1 MALVLNEEQQLLRDS
16 AKTFLQ
22 ECSPVEGLRKL
33 RDSGEEWSSV
43 LWADMAEMGWTGIV
57 IPEQYDG
64 LEFGYVGAGMLF
76 EECGRTLASSPLL
89 SSALVCSSLVAE
101 LGNESQKQALLP
113 AIASGEMILTLALN
127 ETSRFDPLAT
137 AMSAVADGDGFI
149 LNGKKVHVLDGNIA
163 QKLLVVA
170 RTAGVPGDKDGLSV
184 FLLERDSE
192 GLTFSNTR
200 SVDNHL
206 AADIQF
212 DAVRV
217 GPESLLG
224 EAGKSRPQLEKALDI
239 GAVCSSSE
247 MLGIAE
253 ESFERTIQYL
263 KERKQFGVL
272 VGSFQA
278 LQHRAA
284 LMFCELDLCRSVVLK
299 ALQAIDEN
307 STDLSLLA
315 SVAKV
320 KCGKTVKLVVNEAVQ
335 MFAGIGM
342 TDELDIGFF
351 MKRSAAARQEYG
363 DDYYHSDRFAQI
375 RGY

>member
-22 ECSPVEGLRKL
+22 ESSPVESLREL
-33 RDSGEEWSSV
+33 RDSGEEFSPA
-43 LWADMAEMGWTGIV
+43 LWADMAEMGWPGIV
-57 IPEQYDG
+57 VPEQYDG
-64 LEFGYVGAGMLF
+64 LEFGYLGAGLLL

-89 SSALVCSSLVAE
+89 SSALVCSSIIAG
-101 LGNESQKQALLP
+101 LGSEDQKQAVLP
-113 AIASGEMILTLALN
+113 AIVSGEMIFTLALN
-127 ETSRFDPLAT
+127 ETSRFNPSST
-137 AMSAVADGDGFI
+137 AMTAIPDGDGFV

-163 QKLLVVA
+163 HQILVVA
-170 RTAGVPGDKDGLSV
+170 RTAGAPGDKDGLSV
-184 FLLERDSE
+184 FMVERDSV
-192 GLTFSNTR
+192 GLAFSNTR
-200 SVDNHL
+200 SVDKHL

-217 GPESLLG
+217 GPGALLG
-224 EAGKSRPQLEKALDI
+224 EAGKSWPQLERALDI

-253 ESFERTIQYL
+253 ESFQQTIQYL
-263 KERKQFGVL
+263 KERKQFGVY

-284 LMFCELDLCRSVVLK
+284 IMFSELDLCRSVVLK
-299 ALQAIDEN
+299 ALQAIDK
-307 STDLSLLA
+307 DGADRSLLA
-315 SVAKV
+315 SVAKF

-342 TDELDIGFF
+342 TDEFNIGFF
-351 MKRSAAARQEYG
+351 MKRAAAARQEYG
-363 DDYYHSDRFAQI
+363 DDYYHSDRFA
-375 RGY
+375 RLKGY

>member
-89 SSALVCSSLVAE
+89 SSALVCSSLVAD
-101 LGNESQKQALLP
+101 LGNEDQKQALLP
-113 AIASGEMILTLALN
+113 AIASGELILTLALDESARLN
-127 ETSRFDPLAT
+127 PSATSMT
-137 AMSAVADGDGFI
+137 AVADGSGYV
-149 LNGKKVHVLDGNIA
+149 LNGSKVHVIDGMIA
-163 QKLLVVA
+163 HKLLVVA
-170 RTAGVPGDKDGLSV
+170 RTDGVAGDKDGLSV
-184 FLLERDSE
+184 FLLERESD
-192 GLTFSNTR
+192 GLTISATR
-200 SVDNHL
+200 NADNHL
-206 AADIQF
+206 VANIEF
-212 DAVRV
+212 DSVHVDSDA
-217 GPESLLG
+217 LLG
-224 EAGKSRPQLEKALDI
+224 EAGEAWAQLEKALDI
-239 GAVCSSSE
+239 GAVCSSAE
-247 MLGIAE
+247 LLGIAQ
-253 ESFERTIQYL
+253 ESFERTVQYL

-284 LMFCELDLCRSVVLK
+284 SLFCELDLSRSVVLK
-299 ALQAIDEN
+299 ALQAIDADSE
-307 STDLSLLA
+307 DRSLLA

-320 KCGKTVKLVVNEAVQ
+320 KCGKTAKLAVNEAVQ
-335 MFAGIGM
+335 MHGGIGM
-342 TDELDIGFF
+342 TDEFEIGFF
-351 MKRSAAARQEYG
+351 MKRSASARQEYG
-363 DDYYHSDRFAQI
+363 DDYYHTDRFARL

>member
-22 ECSPVEGLRKL
+22 ECSPVGSLRAL
-33 RDSGEEWSSV
+33 RDAGEEWSPA
-43 LWADMAEMGWTGIV
+43 LWTDMAEMGWPGIV
-57 IPEQYDG
+57 IPQEYDG
-64 LEFGYVGAGMLF
+64 LEFGYVGAGLLF

-89 SSALVCSSLVAE
+89 SSALVCSSIVAA
-101 LGNESQKQALLP
+101 LGNDDQKQAVLP
-113 AIASGEMILTLALN
+113 AIVSGEMILSLALN
-127 ETSRFDPLAT
+127 DTNRFDPSAT
-137 AMSAVADGDGFI
+137 ALLAVADGDGFV
-149 LNGKKVHVLDGNIA
+149 LSGKKVHVLDGNIA
-163 QKLLVVA
+163 HNLLVVA
-170 RTAGVPGDKDGLSV
+170 RTGGVPGEEDGLSV
-184 FLLERDSE
+184 FLIGRDCE
-192 GLTFSNTR
+192 GLTFSNQR
-200 SVDNHL
+200 NVDNRL
-206 AADIQF
+206 ATDIQF
-212 DAVRV
+212 DGVRV

-224 EAGKSRPQLEKALDI
+224 EAGKAWQVLEKALDI

-272 VGSFQA
+272 IGSFQA

-307 STDLSLLA
+307 SADRSLLA

-320 KCGKTVKLVVNEAVQ
+320 KCGRTVKLAVNEAVQ
-335 MFAGIGM
+335 MHAGIGM
-342 TDELDIGFF
+342 TDEFDIGFF
-351 MKRSAAARQEYG
+351 MKRSAAACTEYG
-363 DDYYHSDRFAQI
+363 DDYYHSDRFARL

>member
-16 AKTFLQ
+16 ARTFLQ
-22 ECSPVEGLRKL
+22 ESSPVNSLRKL
-33 RDSGEEWSSV
+33 RDSGEEWSPG
-43 LWADMAEMGWTGIV
+43 LWADMAEMGWPGIV
-57 IPEQYDG
+57 VPEQYDG
-64 LEFGYVGAGMLF
+64 LEFGYVGAGLLF
-76 EECGRTLASSPLL
+76 EECGRTLTSSPLL
-89 SSALVCSSLVAE
+89 SSALVCSSIVAA
-101 LGNESQKQALLP
+101 LGSEDQKQAVLP
-113 AIASGEMILTLALN
+113 AIVSGEMILTLALN
-127 ETSRFDPLAT
+127 ETTRLDPSAT
-137 AMSAVADGDGFI
+137 AMSAIADGDDFV
-149 LNGKKVHVLDGNIA
+149 LSGKKVHVLDGNIA
-163 QKLLVVA
+163 HKILVVA
-170 RTAGVPGDKDGLSV
+170 RTDGASGDRDGLSV
-184 FLLERDSE
+184 FLVERDSE
-192 GLTFSNTR
+192 GLTFSNTL

-217 GPESLLG
+217 GPDSLLG
-224 EAGKSRPQLEKALDI
+224 EAWKSWPQLDKALDI

-253 ESFERTIQYL
+253 ESFAQTIQYL

-299 ALQAIDEN
+299 ALQAIDED
-307 STDLSLLA
+307 STDRSTLA
-315 SVAKV
+315 SVAKL

-342 TDELDIGFF
+342 TDEFDIGFF
-351 MKRSAAARQEYG
+351 MKRAAAARQEYG
-363 DDYYHSDRFAQI
+363 DEYYHSDRFAQL

>member
-22 ECSPVEGLRKL
+22 ECSPVSGLRAL
-33 RDSGEEWSSV
+33 RDAGEEWSPV

-57 IPEQYDG
+57 VPEEYDG
-64 LEFGYVGAGMLF
+64 LEFGYVGAGLLF
-76 EECGRTLASSPLL
+76 EECGRTLATSPLL
-89 SSALVCSSLVAE
+89 SSALVCSSIIAA
-101 LGNESQKQALLP
+101 LGNDDQKQAVLP
-113 AIASGEMILTLALN
+113 AIASGETILTLALN
-127 ETSRFDPLAT
+127 ETSRFDPSAT
-137 AMSAVADGDGFI
+137 AMSAVVDGDGFV
-149 LNGKKVHVLDGNIA
+149 LSGKKVHVLDGNIA

-170 RTAGVPGDKDGLSV
+170 RTDGVPGDKDGLSV
-184 FLLERDSE
+184 FLVERDSE

-206 AADIQF
+206 VADIQF
-212 DAVRV
+212 DAVRA
-217 GPESLLG
+217 GPDSLLG
-224 EAGKSRPQLEKALDI
+224 EAGKSRPQLEHALDI

-342 TDELDIGFF
+342 TDEFDIGFF

-363 DDYYHSDRFAQI
+363 DDYYHIDRFARL

>member
-16 AKTFLQ
+16 ARTFLQ
-22 ECSPVEGLRKL
+22 ESSPVGSLRKL
-33 RDSGEEWSSV
+33 RDSGEEWSPG
-43 LWADMAEMGWTGIV
+43 LWAGMAEMGWPGIV
-57 IPEQYDG
+57 VPEEYDG
-64 LEFGYVGAGMLF
+64 LEFGYVGAGLLF

-89 SSALVCSSLVAE
+89 SSALVCSSIIAA
-101 LGNESQKQALLP
+101 LGSEDQKQAVLP
-113 AIASGEMILTLALN
+113 AIVSGEMILTLALN
-127 ETSRFDPLAT
+127 ETTRFNPSAT
-137 AMSAVADGDGFI
+137 AMSAIADGDDFV
-149 LNGKKVHVLDGNIA
+149 LSGKKVHVLDGNIA
-163 QKLLVVA
+163 HQILVVA
-170 RTAGVPGDKDGLSV
+170 RTDGAPGDRDGLSV
-184 FLLERDSE
+184 FMVERDSE

-200 SVDNHL
+200 SVDNQL

-217 GPESLLG
+217 GPGSLLG
-224 EAGKSRPQLEKALDI
+224 EAGKCWPQLNRALDI

-253 ESFERTIQYL
+253 ESFEQTIQYL
-263 KERKQFGVL
+263 KERKQFGVF

-299 ALQAIDEN
+299 ALQAVDED
-307 STDLSLLA
+307 STDRSLLA
-315 SVAKV
+315 SVAKL

-342 TDELDIGFF
+342 TDEFDIGFF
-351 MKRSAAARQEYG
+351 MKRAAAVRQEYG
-363 DDYYHSDRFAQI
+363 DDYYHSDRFARL